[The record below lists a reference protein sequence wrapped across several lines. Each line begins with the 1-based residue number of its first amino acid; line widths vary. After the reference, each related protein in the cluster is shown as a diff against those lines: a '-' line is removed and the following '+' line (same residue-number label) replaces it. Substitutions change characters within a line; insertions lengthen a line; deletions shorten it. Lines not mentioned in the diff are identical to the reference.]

1 MATKG
6 KNTADADQTNSQSAD
21 PSSAKIEAIKN
32 LIFGE
37 NILQYDSEFDSIKND
52 ILAKKKA
59 LETLIEEVRS
69 ELIQNIDN
77 LSTDLNIRITE
88 LESNIENKLDDM
100 DEKKVDRRHLGQL
113 LVSLGEK
120 IGKE

>member
-6 KNTADADQTNSQSAD
+6 ENTNDADQANPSITD
-21 PSSAKIEAIKN
+21 PSTKIEAIKN

-37 NILQYDSEFDSIKND
+37 NIQEYNSEFDNIKND
-52 ILAKKKA
+52 ILSKKKA
-59 LETLIEEVRS
+59 LENLIEEVRS

-88 LESNIENKLDDM
+88 LEANIENKLDDL
-100 DEKKVDRRHLGQL
+100 DEKKVDRRQLGQL
-113 LVSLGEK
+113 LINLGEK

>member
-1 MATKG
+1 MAAKG
-6 KNTADADQTNSQSAD
+6 KNTDDADHVNPSISD
-21 PSSAKIEAIKN
+21 PSTKIEAIKN

-37 NILQYDSEFDSIKND
+37 NIQAYNSEFDNIKND

-88 LESNIENKLDDM
+88 LESNMENKLDDL
-100 DEKKVDRRHLGQL
+100 DEKKVDRRQLGQL
-113 LVSLGEK
+113 LINLGEK

>member
-6 KNTADADQTNSQSAD
+6 KNTTDADQANQNIAD
-21 PSSAKIEAIKN
+21 PSTKIEAIKN

-37 NILQYDSEFDSIKND
+37 NIQEYNSEFDNIKND
-52 ILAKKKA
+52 ILAKKQA
-59 LETLIEEVRS
+59 LENLIEEVRS

-88 LESNIENKLDDM
+88 LESNMENKVDDLN
-100 DEKKVDRRHLGQL
+100 EKKVDRRQLGQL
-113 LVSLGEK
+113 LINLGEK

>member
-6 KNTADADQTNSQSAD
+6 KNTTDADLANPNFVD
-21 PSSAKIEAIKN
+21 PSTKIEAIKN

-37 NILQYDSEFDSIKND
+37 NIQEYNSEFDSIKND

-100 DEKKVDRRHLGQL
+100 DEKKVDRRHLGLL

>member
-6 KNTADADQTNSQSAD
+6 KNTNDADQANSNMAD
-21 PSSAKIEAIKN
+21 PSTKIEAIKN

-37 NILQYDSEFDSIKND
+37 NIQEYNSEFDNIKND
-52 ILAKKKA
+52 ILAKKQA
-59 LETLIEEVRS
+59 LENLIEEVRS

-88 LESNIENKLDDM
+88 LETNMENKLDDL
-100 DEKKVDRRHLGQL
+100 DEKKVDRRQLGEL
-113 LVSLGEK
+113 LINLGEK

>member
-6 KNTADADQTNSQSAD
+6 KNTSDADQINPTISD
-21 PSSAKIEAIKN
+21 PSTKIEAIKN

-37 NILQYDSEFDSIKND
+37 NIQEYNSEFDNIKND

-59 LETLIEEVRS
+59 LENLIEEVRS

-88 LESNIENKLDDM
+88 LESNIENKLDDL
-100 DEKKVDRRHLGQL
+100 DEKKVDRRQLGQL

>member
-6 KNTADADQTNSQSAD
+6 KNTTDAEHANPNFAD
-21 PSSAKIEAIKN
+21 PSTKIEAIKN

-37 NILQYDSEFDSIKND
+37 NIQAYNSEFDNIKND

-100 DEKKVDRRHLGQL
+100 DEKKVDRRQLGQL
-113 LVSLGEK
+113 LVNLGEK

>member
-1 MATKG
+1 MATNDENIQDAHQINP
-6 KNTADADQTNSQSAD
+6 NTSD
-21 PSSAKIEAIKN
+21 PSTKIEAIKN

-37 NILQYDSEFDSIKND
+37 NIQAYNSEFDNIKND

-88 LESNIENKLDDM
+88 LESNMENKLDDL
-100 DEKKVDRRHLGQL
+100 DEKKVDRRQLGQL
-113 LVSLGEK
+113 LINLGEK
-120 IGKE
+120 IGQE

>member
-6 KNTADADQTNSQSAD
+6 ENTNDAGEANPSITD
-21 PSSAKIEAIKN
+21 PSTKIEAIKN

-37 NILQYDSEFDSIKND
+37 NIQEYNSEFDNIKND
-52 ILAKKKA
+52 ILAKKQA
-59 LETLIEEVRS
+59 LENLIEEVRS

-88 LESNIENKLDDM
+88 LESNIENKLDDL
-100 DEKKVDRRHLGQL
+100 DEKKVDRRQLGQL
-113 LVSLGEK
+113 LINLGEK

>member
-6 KNTADADQTNSQSAD
+6 KNTTDADQGNPGFVD
-21 PSSAKIEAIKN
+21 PSTKIEAIKN

-37 NILQYDSEFDSIKND
+37 NIQAYNSEFDTIKND

-59 LETLIEEVRS
+59 LENLIEEVRS

-100 DEKKVDRRHLGQL
+100 DEKKVDRRQLGQL

>member
-6 KNTADADQTNSQSAD
+6 KNTNDADQTNPGISD
-21 PSSAKIEAIKN
+21 PSTKIEAIKN

-37 NILQYDSEFDSIKND
+37 NIQEYNSEFDNIKND

-88 LESNIENKLDDM
+88 LESNIENKLDDL
-100 DEKKVDRRHLGQL
+100 DEKKVDRRQLGQL

>member
-6 KNTADADQTNSQSAD
+6 QNTDAEHANPNFVD
-21 PSSAKIEAIKN
+21 PSTKIEAIKN

-37 NILQYDSEFDSIKND
+37 NIQAYNSEFDNIKND

-59 LETLIEEVRS
+59 LETFIEEVRS

-88 LESNIENKLDDM
+88 LESNINDKLDDM
-100 DEKKVDRRHLGQL
+100 DEKKVDRRQLGQL

>member
-6 KNTADADQTNSQSAD
+6 KNTTDSEQPNSNFTD
-21 PSSAKIEAIKN
+21 PSTKIEAIKN

-37 NILQYDSEFDSIKND
+37 NIQAYNSEFDNIKND

-88 LESNIENKLDDM
+88 LESTIENKMDDM
-100 DEKKVDRRHLGQL
+100 DEKKVDRRQLGQL

>member
-6 KNTADADQTNSQSAD
+6 KNTNDADQANLNIAD
-21 PSSAKIEAIKN
+21 PSTKIEAIKN

-37 NILQYDSEFDSIKND
+37 NIQEYNSEFDKIKSD
-52 ILAKKKA
+52 ILAKKQA
-59 LETLIEEVRS
+59 LEHLIEEVRT

-88 LESNIENKLDDM
+88 LETNMENKLDDL
-100 DEKKVDRRHLGQL
+100 DEKKVDRRQLGQL
-113 LVSLGEK
+113 LVNLGEK

>member
-1 MATKG
+1 MAAKG
-6 KNTADADQTNSQSAD
+6 KNTPDADQIATNASD
-21 PSSAKIEAIKN
+21 PSTKIEAIKN

-37 NILQYDSEFDSIKND
+37 NIQEYNSEFDNIKND

-88 LESNIENKLDDM
+88 LETSMENKLDDL
-100 DEKKVDRRHLGQL
+100 DEKKVDRRQLGQL
-113 LVSLGEK
+113 LINLGEK

>member
-1 MATKG
+1 
-6 KNTADADQTNSQSAD
+6 
-21 PSSAKIEAIKN
+21 
-32 LIFGE
+32 
-37 NILQYDSEFDSIKND
+37 
-52 ILAKKKA
+52 
-59 LETLIEEVRS
+59 
-69 ELIQNIDN
+69 LIQNIDN

-100 DEKKVDRRHLGQL
+100 DEKKVDRRQLGSL

>member
-1 MATKG
+1 MAKKG
-6 KNTADADQTNSQSAD
+6 ENTAGADQTNPSISD
-21 PSSAKIEAIKN
+21 PSTKIEAIKN

-37 NILQYDSEFDSIKND
+37 NIQEYNSEFDNIKND
-52 ILAKKKA
+52 ILAKKNA
-59 LETLIEEVRS
+59 LENLIEEVRS

-88 LESNIENKLDDM
+88 LETNIENKLDDL
-100 DEKKVDRRHLGQL
+100 DEKKVDRRQLGQL
-113 LVSLGEK
+113 LVTLGEK

>member
-1 MATKG
+1 MATNG
-6 KNTADADQTNSQSAD
+6 ENTQDATPIHPNSAD
-21 PSSAKIEAIKN
+21 PSTKIEAIKN

-37 NILQYDSEFDSIKND
+37 NIQEYNSEFDNIKSD

-88 LESNIENKLDDM
+88 LESNIENKLDDLN
-100 DEKKVDRRHLGQL
+100 EKKVDRRELGQL
-113 LVSLGEK
+113 LITLGEK
-120 IGKE
+120 IGQE

>member
-6 KNTADADQTNSQSAD
+6 KNTNDADQVTQNVSD
-21 PSSAKIEAIKN
+21 PSTKIEAIKN

-37 NILQYDSEFDSIKND
+37 NIQEYNSEFDNIKND

-59 LETLIEEVRS
+59 LENLIEEVRS

-88 LESNIENKLDDM
+88 LESNMENKLDDL
-100 DEKKVDRRHLGQL
+100 DEKKVDRRQLGQL

>member
-6 KNTADADQTNSQSAD
+6 ENTNSDAGQANPSMTD
-21 PSSAKIEAIKN
+21 PSTKIEAIKN

-37 NILQYDSEFDSIKND
+37 NIQAYNSEFDNIKND
-52 ILAKKKA
+52 ILAKKQA
-59 LETLIEEVRS
+59 LENLIEEVRS

-88 LESNIENKLDDM
+88 LETNMENKLDDL
-100 DEKKVDRRHLGQL
+100 DEKKVDRRQLGQL
-113 LVSLGEK
+113 LINLGEK

>member
-6 KNTADADQTNSQSAD
+6 KSTNDADRENATISD
-21 PSSAKIEAIKN
+21 PSTKIEAIKN

-37 NILQYDSEFDSIKND
+37 NIQEYNSEFDNIKND

-59 LETLIEEVRS
+59 LENLIEEVRS

-88 LESNIENKLDDM
+88 LETNIENKLDDL
-100 DEKKVDRRHLGQL
+100 DEKKVDRRQLGQL
-113 LVSLGEK
+113 LVNLGEK

>member
-6 KNTADADQTNSQSAD
+6 KNTADADQINPGISD
-21 PSSAKIEAIKN
+21 PSTKIEAIKN

-37 NILQYDSEFDSIKND
+37 NIQEYNSEFDNIKND

-59 LETLIEEVRS
+59 LESLIEEVR
-69 ELIQNIDN
+69 EQLMQNIDN

-88 LESNIENKLDDM
+88 LESNIENKLDDL
-100 DEKKVDRRHLGQL
+100 DEKKVDRRQLGQL

>member
-6 KNTADADQTNSQSAD
+6 KNTTDADQANTSIAD
-21 PSSAKIEAIKN
+21 PSTKIEAIKN

-37 NILQYDSEFDSIKND
+37 NIQEYNSEFDNIKND
-52 ILAKKKA
+52 ILAKKQA
-59 LETLIEEVRS
+59 LENLIEEVRS

-88 LESNIENKLDDM
+88 LETNMENKLDDL
-100 DEKKVDRRHLGQL
+100 DEKKVDRRQLGQL
-113 LVSLGEK
+113 LVNLGEK

>member
-6 KNTADADQTNSQSAD
+6 KNTNDADQANPNIAD
-21 PSSAKIEAIKN
+21 PSTKIEAIKN

-37 NILQYDSEFDSIKND
+37 NIQEYNSEFDNIKND
-52 ILAKKKA
+52 ILAKKQA
-59 LETLIEEVRS
+59 LENLIEEVRS

-88 LESNIENKLDDM
+88 LESNMENKLDDL
-100 DEKKVDRRHLGQL
+100 DEKKVDRRQLGQL
-113 LVSLGEK
+113 LINLGEK

>member
-6 KNTADADQTNSQSAD
+6 KNTNDADQTNPSITD
-21 PSSAKIEAIKN
+21 PSTKIEAIKN

-37 NILQYDSEFDSIKND
+37 NIQEYNSEFDNIKND
-52 ILAKKKA
+52 ILAKKQA
-59 LETLIEEVRS
+59 LENLIEEVRS

-88 LESNIENKLDDM
+88 LESNIENNLDDLN
-100 DEKKVDRRHLGQL
+100 EKKVDRRQLGQL
-113 LVSLGEK
+113 LINLGEK

>member
-6 KNTADADQTNSQSAD
+6 QNTDAEHANPNFVD
-21 PSSAKIEAIKN
+21 PSTKIEAIKN

-37 NILQYDSEFDSIKND
+37 NIQAYNSEFDNIKND

-59 LETLIEEVRS
+59 LETFIEEVRS
-69 ELIQNIDN
+69 EFIQNIDN
-77 LSTDLNIRITE
+77 LSTVLNIRITE
-88 LESNIENKLDDM
+88 LKSNINDKLDDM
-100 DEKKVDRRHLGQL
+100 DKKKVDRKHLAKL
-113 LVSLGEK
+113 LVSLGEQ

>member
-6 KNTADADQTNSQSAD
+6 ENSNDAEQTNAGITD
-21 PSSAKIEAIKN
+21 PSTKIEAIKN

-37 NILQYDSEFDSIKND
+37 NIQEYNSEFDNIKND
-52 ILAKKKA
+52 ILAKKQA
-59 LETLIEEVRS
+59 LENLIEEVRS

-88 LESNIENKLDDM
+88 LESNIENKLDDL
-100 DEKKVDRRHLGQL
+100 DEKKVDRRQLGQL
-113 LVSLGEK
+113 LITLGEN

>member
-6 KNTADADQTNSQSAD
+6 KNTADADQANPNFAD
-21 PSSAKIEAIKN
+21 PSTKIEAIKN

-37 NILQYDSEFDSIKND
+37 NIQEYNSEFDSIKND

-100 DEKKVDRRHLGQL
+100 DEKKVDRRQLGQL

>member
-6 KNTADADQTNSQSAD
+6 ENTNDAEPQNSSITD
-21 PSSAKIEAIKN
+21 PTTKIEAIKN

-37 NILQYDSEFDSIKND
+37 NIQEYNSEFDNIKND
-52 ILAKKKA
+52 ILSKKKA
-59 LETLIEEVRS
+59 LENLIEEVRS

-88 LESNIENKLDDM
+88 LEANIENKLDDL
-100 DEKKVDRRHLGQL
+100 DEKKVDRRQLGQL
-113 LVSLGEK
+113 LINLGEN

>member
-1 MATKG
+1 MAKKADNTK
-6 KNTADADQTNSQSAD
+6 NAEQTNPASISD
-21 PSSAKIEAIKN
+21 PSTKIEAIKN

-37 NILQYDSEFDSIKND
+37 NIQEYNSEFDNIKHD
-52 ILAKKKA
+52 IIEKKKA
-59 LETLIEEVRS
+59 LENFIEEVRS

-88 LESNIENKLDDM
+88 LESNIENKLDDLN
-100 DEKKVDRRHLGQL
+100 EKKVDRRELGQL
-113 LVSLGEK
+113 LINLGEK

>member
-6 KNTADADQTNSQSAD
+6 ENTADAAQANSQTAD
-21 PSSAKIEAIKN
+21 PSAKIEAIKN

-37 NILQYDSEFDSIKND
+37 NILQYDSEFDTIKND

-100 DEKKVDRRHLGQL
+100 DEKKVDRRQLGQL

>member
-6 KNTADADQTNSQSAD
+6 ENTNDAEQVNPGITD
-21 PSSAKIEAIKN
+21 PSTKIEAIKN

-37 NILQYDSEFDSIKND
+37 NIQEYNSEFDNIKND
-52 ILAKKKA
+52 ILAKKQA
-59 LETLIEEVRS
+59 LENLIEEVRS

-88 LESNIENKLDDM
+88 LETNIENKLDDL
-100 DEKKVDRRHLGQL
+100 DEKKVDRRQLGQL
-113 LVSLGEK
+113 LITLGEK

>member
-6 KNTADADQTNSQSAD
+6 KNTADADQANTNFVD
-21 PSSAKIEAIKN
+21 PSTKIEAIKN

-37 NILQYDSEFDSIKND
+37 NIQEYNSEFDTIKND

-100 DEKKVDRRHLGQL
+100 DEKKVDRRQLGQL

>member
-6 KNTADADQTNSQSAD
+6 KNTNDADHTNPSISD
-21 PSSAKIEAIKN
+21 PSTKIEAIKN

-37 NILQYDSEFDSIKND
+37 NIQAYDSEFDNIKND

-59 LETLIEEVRS
+59 LENLIEEVRS

-88 LESNIENKLDDM
+88 LESNIENKLDDL
-100 DEKKVDRRHLGQL
+100 DEKKVDRRQLGQL